1 MSLKVV
7 IVDYGMGNIQSVFRK
22 FSLFGINPMVS
33 QDSATINSADKI
45 VLPGVG
51 HFGEAMKNLISLNL
65 VDVLHEN
72 VLVRKKPTL
81 GICLGMQLMT
91 SFSEEGEGLVKGLN
105 WFDASV
111 KKFQINDIQKY
122 KVPLIGWNKIEI
134 KKPSIL
140 MSGIENGEEFYF
152 VHSFYCE
159 ANDEANILNSTNHEM
174 DFVSA
179 IEKEN
184 IFGVQYHPE
193 KSHQAGE
200 RLINNF
206 IKL

>member
-22 FSLFGINPMVS
+22 FSLFGINPIVS

>member
-1 MSLKVV
+1 MPLKVV
-7 IVDYGMGNIQSVFRK
+7 IVDYGMGNIQSVLRK
-22 FSLFGINPMVS
+22 FSLFGITPTVS
-33 QDSATINSADKI
+33 NDSATINSADKI

-65 VDVLHEN
+65 VNVLHEN
-72 VLVRKKPTL
+72 VLIRKKPTL

-122 KVPLIGWNKIEI
+122 KVPFIGWNKIEI

-152 VHSFYCE
+152 VHSFY
-159 ANDEANILNSTNHEM
+159 
-174 DFVSA
+174 
-179 IEKEN
+179 
-184 IFGVQYHPE
+184 
-193 KSHQAGE
+193 
-200 RLINNF
+200 
-206 IKL
+206 

>member
-122 KVPLIGWNKIEI
+122 KVPLIGWNRIEI

>member
-22 FSLFGINPMVS
+22 FSLFGINPIVS

-65 VDVLHEN
+65 VNVLHEN

>member
-1 MSLKVV
+1 MPLKVV

-22 FSLFGINPMVS
+22 FSLFGINPIVS

-111 KKFQINDIQKY
+111 KKFQINDKQKY
-122 KVPLIGWNKIEI
+122 KVPLIGWNKIKI

>member
-1 MSLKVV
+1 MPLKVV
-7 IVDYGMGNIQSVFRK
+7 IVDYGMGNIQSVLRK
-22 FSLFGINPMVS
+22 FSLFGITPTVS
-33 QDSATINSADKI
+33 NDSATINSADKI

-65 VDVLHEN
+65 VNVLHEN
-72 VLVRKKPTL
+72 VLIRKKPTL

-122 KVPLIGWNKIEI
+122 KVPFIGWNKIEI

-159 ANDEANILNSTNHEM
+159 ANDEANILSSTNHEM